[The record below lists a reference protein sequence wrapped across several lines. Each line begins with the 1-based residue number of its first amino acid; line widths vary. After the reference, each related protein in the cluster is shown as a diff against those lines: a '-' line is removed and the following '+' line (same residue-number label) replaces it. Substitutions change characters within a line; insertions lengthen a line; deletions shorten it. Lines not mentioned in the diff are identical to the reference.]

1 MEEKPIWY
9 VESNDNV
16 IKKLV
21 AGKQHWLFNMRPWR
35 DMRVN
40 FIK

>member
-21 AGKQHWLFNMRPWR
+21 TGKQHWLFNMQPWR
-35 DMRVN
+35 DMRIN

>member
-16 IKKLV
+16 IKNL
-21 AGKQHWLFNMRPWR
+21 AANKQHWLFN
-35 DMRVN
+35 
-40 FIK
+40 

>member
-1 MEEKPIWY
+1 MEKKPIWS

-21 AGKQHWLFNMRPWR
+21 ANKQHWLFN
-35 DMRVN
+35 
-40 FIK
+40 

>member
-16 IKKLV
+16 IKNLV
-21 AGKQHWLFNMRPWR
+21 ANKQHWLFN
-35 DMRVN
+35 
-40 FIK
+40 